1 MAQIRTLLAL
11 GRRSDRRWSAGQRSG
26 GEKALE
32 AIFSVGCALAMYRQ
46 LSSLISGDVPARLT
60 TEHRLVLVL
69 CIAWIAVPLTIRPS
83 IPVTSLAAYPLTFKE
98 RARYALAS
106 YFQNMRLFAVAVASI
121 LTLAAELSLPS
132 PLLHALMAVAWF
144 LLSAAAGLGLA
155 LISEGLQMRSRT
167 FRKRGRPVSHPL
179 PMVRKEVAYFRR
191 TLDPYVVLLLS
202 GVAGYSEF
210 AYCWITPPRLLAAL
224 LLIAAVQSSAVLNP
238 FALDTLQE
246 RERYRLFPIS
256 YRRIIF
262 YKHVA
267 LVLIFAVAS
276 IPLAAAVAYRTSLVQ
291 WFAVIMASLMIM
303 LGWCCSGL
311 LLMHTPSALR
321 VRMAFGTLS
330 GEGMSIALALG
341 CAVLMG
347 MAPVLVSLV
356 SLRYPHLKTA
366 ALSSAVVLLAAL
378 YGTRLRSLSDWDK

>member
-1 MAQIRTLLAL
+1 M
-11 GRRSDRRWSAGQRSG
+11 
-26 GEKALE
+26 
-32 AIFSVGCALAMYRQ
+32 VG
-46 LSSLISGDVPARLT
+46 S
-60 TEHRLVLVL
+60 
-69 CIAWIAVPLTIRPS
+69 
-83 IPVTSLAAYPLTFKE
+83 
-98 RARYALAS
+98 
-106 YFQNMRLFAVAVASI
+106 
-121 LTLAAELSLPS
+121 
-132 PLLHALMAVAWF
+132 
-144 LLSAAAGLGLA
+144 A
-155 LISEGLQMRSRT
+155 LIAP
-167 FRKRGRPVSHPL
+167 KPL
-179 PMVRKEVAYFRR
+179 PR
-191 TLDPYVVLLLS
+191 TTATGLV
-202 GVAGYSEF
+202 E
-210 AYCWITPPRLLAAL
+210 
-224 LLIAAVQSSAVLNP
+224 
-238 FALDTLQE
+238 FALDTVQG

-276 IPLAAAVAYRTSLVQ
+276 IPLTAAVAYRTSPVQ

-356 SLRYPHLKTA
+356 ALRYPHLKTA
-366 ALSSAVVLLAAL
+366 ALGSAVVLLAAL
-378 YGTRLRSLSDWDK
+378 YGTRLRALSDWDK